1 MSNTK
6 KERERPYYRD
16 LDDPEFIKE
25 LQRPAVIKEDLSEME
40 RRKRV
45 RQILESKSFC
55 DELEH
60 MIRQDCDTS
69 QKDPDRLQKVQKLSE
84 LTNLKSVMSFANLH
98 NQGNII
104 GIADIKNNDKYSKI
118 ERNQRNKLASLFRI
132 AELFQW
138 AQGINNEIT
147 FRMRTSSSNDKFE
160 YLMNPYGLLYQEIT
174 AGSLIKLDEEGIV
187 LDGGILNADV
197 NFNSFLTHTKIYNS
211 NNSIKCILHM
221 HTAVVAAVSSMKC
234 GLIPLCQEAMII
246 GPIAYC
252 DFEPD
257 ESDGQLNDRIATL
270 LTDKNVI
277 FLRNRGFIVAGESV
291 EHVAFLTNNVIIAC
305 ETQVRAARVGLE
317 NLVIPNE
324 SQIQKTYRNS
334 RNMTN
339 SLRRNEKIEYNI
351 GDIEWESWMRVLD
364 HANYKTGHIYRQPQL
379 RSKSA
384 MAGQSNVN
392 NNDVALPPSASA
404 YGQIDETDSES
415 VTSHRLSM
423 LRKEQERVKWLNSPN
438 AYQKVEFLEYGA
450 DNPKKITKWVQDTNS
465 PSASGT
471 PVKINSVHQFSPA
484 SKNPKEFKEKQ
495 RTIKENR
502 RLGTTTAG
510 PQSQI
515 FESNTFDDISLIV
528 KTSSSNGENFGQS
541 TTNDRA
547 ILIGTASKGIID
559 RQYQHH
565 AQVYQQIYAPNP
577 FSIETDED
585 IRRYM
590 EYVSRQ
596 AEKPPVDFSIYADC
610 EGDTVSLM
618 QGVREHKLNQL
629 SASDDQI
636 DKQDLVIKNAHVS
649 QESIV
654 DTSLMSNSVVLDY
667 FPSPAISPIMDTE
680 SSSEGATTSR
690 SFTAGTDD
698 LVGKK
703 DVTKKKKKGFL
714 SFIRKKDKASTSS

>member
-25 LQRPAVIKEDLSEME
+25 LQRPAVIK
-40 RRKRV
+40 
-45 RQILESKSFC
+45 
-55 DELEH
+55 
-60 MIRQDCDTS
+60 DCDTS

-187 LDGGILNADV
+187 LDGGILNAD
-197 NFNSFLTHTKIYNS
+197 NSFLTHTKIYNS

-324 SQIQKTYRNS
+324 SEIQKTYRNS

-484 SKNPKEFKEKQ
+484 SKNPKEFKKKQ

-636 DKQDLVIKNAHVS
+636 DKQDLVIKN
-649 QESIV
+649 
-654 DTSLMSNSVVLDY
+654 
-667 FPSPAISPIMDTE
+667 
-680 SSSEGATTSR
+680 GATTSR